1 MLIDTPGFD
10 DTERTDAEVL
20 TKIERFLEAQYPSG
34 TNLKGIL
41 YLHPIRDTRH
51 QTSLLRNFS
60 MFRKLCGDSSLANVV
75 LATTMWTG
83 VNETADALWE
93 KEQLLHSI
101 FSMQDY
107 EQPRLVVTLAST

>member
-10 DTERTDAEVL
+10 DTERTHAEVL
-20 TKIERFLEAQYPSG
+20 TEIGRFLEAQYPSG
-34 TNLKGIL
+34 TNLMGIL

-51 QTSLLRNFS
+51 QTSSLRNLRI
-60 MFRKLCGDSSLANVV
+60 FRKLCGESPLANVV

-83 VNETADALWE
+83 VNETADAPWE

-107 EQPRLVVTLAST
+107 EQLRLVVTLAST

>member
-10 DTERTDAEVL
+10 DTKPTDAEML
-20 TKIERFLEAQYPSG
+20 TKIGRFLEAQYLSG

-51 QTSLLRNFS
+51 QTSSLRNLS
-60 MFRKLCGDSSLANVV
+60 MFRKLCGASSLAKVS
-75 LATTMWTG
+75 LATTMWPG
-83 VNETADALWE
+83 VNETADAPWE
-93 KEQLLHSI
+93 KEQLFHSI

-107 EQPRLVVTLAST
+107 EQPRLVVTLASA